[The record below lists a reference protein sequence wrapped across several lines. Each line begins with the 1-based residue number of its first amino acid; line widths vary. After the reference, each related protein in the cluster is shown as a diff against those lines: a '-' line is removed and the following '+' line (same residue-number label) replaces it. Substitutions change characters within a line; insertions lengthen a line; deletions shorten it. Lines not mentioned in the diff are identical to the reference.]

1 MLYLDANFFVFCN
14 FDQTEKG
21 VNARK
26 ILQKIIDGKASA
38 TSTLALD
45 EVMWVILKNKKSS
58 EMREVIESIYS
69 VKNLDVKEVG
79 PQIPLMALDFIENEK
94 LKPRD
99 AFHAAVM
106 KVIGASEIVSDDSDF
121 DRVKWIKRIKF

>member
-1 MLYLDANFFVFCN
+1 MLYLDANFFIFCN

-21 VNARK
+21 ENARK
-26 ILQKIIDGKASA
+26 IMQKIIDGKAAA

-45 EVMWVILKNKKSS
+45 EVMWVILKNKRVS
-58 EMREVIESIYS
+58 EMRGVIESIYAIQ
-69 VKNLDVKEVG
+69 NLEVEEVG
-79 PQIPLMALDFIENEK
+79 PQIPLIALDFIETEK

-106 KVIGASEIVSDDSDF
+106 KVIGAGEIVSDDPDF
-121 DRVKWIKRIKF
+121 DRVKWIKRVRL